1 MIFRIFLLY
10 FNKSLKIAKANEKKD
25 RQFFGQRKR
34 QTLIYETL
42 HRKLTIEQH
51 EPHKKP
57 RENSGAQEGLSI
69 PVALMKPIVLLGT
82 NPVMIH

>member
-1 MIFRIFLLY
+1 MKKKIDS
-10 FNKSLKIAKANEKKD
+10 SLAKGE
-25 RQFFGQRKR
+25 R
-34 QTLIYETL
+34 QTMIYETL

-57 RENSGAQEGLSI
+57 RENSGAPEGLSI
-69 PVALMKPIVLLGT
+69 PVALMEPIVLLGT